1 MSDLRTPPKL
11 DEEEANT
18 PAPFQEDPEGV
29 DYSTLSPSRSSGERS
44 RDALLRLLD
53 GTIFQY
59 LGLMVLFLV
68 VVDGA
73 FFFFLLIGAQ
83 RMCRPRTDCDPR
95 NGWYNISI
103 QILNILFTYMATVS
117 MPWRCTNAIH
127 LFGMGCPMRSN
138 AKGKNLYGLDVNE
151 IWFHVP
157 IARRRGIIIFLLL
170 NCLTQYANQVTRI
183 VYFSY
188 SLQNQSPGNI
198 WTNGT
203 YHTCMVSSLLCN
215 NGRQLM
221 DHDSILNQFNSIQS
235 NSIYVVF
242 FASSMICAAI
252 GGGWQGYEESILRK
266 ADPVLFPPGP
276 LQLAKQY
283 LCCKDKEEKEEAPVA
298 IEGQDPTRAKT
309 NRAVIPLSRSS
320 MRLWAM

>member
-18 PAPFQEDPEGV
+18 PAPFQEEPEGV

-127 LFGMGCPMRSN
+127 L
-138 AKGKNLYGLDVNE
+138 LE
-151 IWFHVP
+151 IFH
-157 IARRRGIIIFLLL
+157 LLL
-170 NCLTQYANQVTRI
+170 
-183 VYFSY
+183 
-188 SLQNQSPGNI
+188 G
-198 WTNGT
+198 
-203 YHTCMVSSLLCN
+203 
-215 NGRQLM
+215 
-221 DHDSILNQFNSIQS
+221 
-235 NSIYVVF
+235 
-242 FASSMICAAI
+242 
-252 GGGWQGYEESILRK
+252 
-266 ADPVLFPPGP
+266 
-276 LQLAKQY
+276 KQY
-283 LCCKDKEEKEEAPVA
+283 LYICIFGDVCVDVYLLNV
-298 IEGQDPTRAKT
+298 QAK
-309 NRAVIPLSRSS
+309 RSTY
-320 MRLWAM
+320 